1 MSEIEYGGGW
11 HGWETDRVFPF
22 RWMSRQAGVRLPRE
36 PLQGNRYLTLL
47 IFSEF
52 TDYSQTISVTAGGRE
67 LAVLPLLYQW
77 SFYSIDLRPDAGETP
92 SSGSLEVSL
101 TLSKVF
107 PERYHPG
114 DGRELGVRVGPID
127 FHDDPVRHESLRFF
141 LDNAQRNNREMREG
155 KTKLTSYPINLGID
169 IYGKCNINPPCVYC
183 LWDKMKVMEGKY
195 TDAVVDDRTLEGY
208 GPFFKA
214 ARNLEQ
220 CSFGEP
226 LLHPR
231 FKEILELSRRHG
243 KFMEI
248 STNGQAF
255 TCRTIEALVGKH
267 VYLYVSLDAATR
279 ETYARI
285 RNDNWDKI
293 IPNLELLNQERKK
306 EGNFPKIFMVFMPMH
321 VNENDLEAYFQ
332 LCRKV
337 EADSVILRPLISLW
351 NPKIER
357 DRGGYHFDYKR
368 EYLSREEMEDVVR
381 RCEEY
386 SRRYGVPVAN
396 QLNFGTLVPPGSK
409 R

>member
-1 MSEIEYGGGW
+1 MPEVEYGDGW
-11 HGWETDRVFPF
+11 YGWETDKVFPF
-22 RWMSRQAGVRLPRE
+22 RWMSRRASVRLPRRE
-36 PLQGNRYLTLL
+36 VVRQRYLSLL

-52 TDYSQTISVTAGGRE
+52 VDFSQRLTVSCEGRSLGE
-67 LAVLPLLYQW
+67 LPLLYQW
-77 SFYSIDLRPDAGETP
+77 SYYSLDLEDLRRDAP
-92 SSGSLEVSL
+92 SASSPELILSLN
-101 TLSKVF
+101 KAF
-107 PERYHPG
+107 PEKYHPG
-114 DGRELGVRVGPID
+114 DGRELGIRVAPLE

-141 LDNAQRNNREMREG
+141 LENAQKNNREMREG
-155 KTKLTSYPINLGID
+155 RTKLTSYPINLGID
-169 IYGKCNINPPCVYC
+169 LYGKCNISPPCVYC

-214 ARNLEQ
+214 ARSLEQ

-231 FKEILELSRRHG
+231 FREVLELADRHG

-255 TCRTIEALVGKH
+255 TRRTIEALVGKH

-279 ETYARI
+279 ETYAKI

-306 EGNFPKIFMVFMPMH
+306 AGNFPKIFMVFMPMR
-321 VNENDLEAYFQ
+321 VNRSDLEPYFQ
-332 LCRKV
+332 LCQRI
-337 EADSVILRPLISLW
+337 EADSLVLRPLISLW

-357 DRGGYHFDYKR
+357 DRGGYHFDYKQ
-368 EYLSREEMEDVVR
+368 EFLSREEMLEIVSV
-381 RCEEY
+381 CEGF
-386 SRRYGVPVAN
+386 SKRYGVPVAN

-409 R
+409 G